1 MSEACNEDGAV
12 RLAGSL
18 GVNRTEGR
26 LEICASGFWGTVCN
40 DGFDTNAAKVV
51 CRQLGFPENG
61 ELLRVPI
68 DIVYKKNL
76 RFRLI
81 ILRNFQN
88 NIIRVSPTF

>member
-12 RLAGSL
+12 RLVGSL

-51 CRQLGFPENG
+51 CRQLGFPESG
-61 ELLRVPI
+61 ELLPV
-68 DIVYKKNL
+68 DIVYKKKQNH
-76 RFRLI
+76 FAY
-81 ILRNFQN
+81 FPESVN